1 MPPLNTDIVF
11 RTITLAHVPKIT
23 PAPTPMFVKSVQV
36 NTGANSAQDSNKIN
50 LSKPKITVQMPLSPP
65 LQLESNISTPIKHS
79 ILTSYLEG
87 YDNTLSNFLVEGF
100 QFGFKIPYQG
110 PRQFRLSSN
119 LPSIKG
125 KESILNHRLQQEL
138 LSNRIAGPFT
148 EPPFPNIQV
157 SPLGLV
163 PKKSPGEYRLIHH
176 LSYPEGG
183 SINHHIPQEFCTVQ
197 YQSVHTA
204 IEIIKQLGKGALL
217 AKTDIENAYKQI
229 PIHPDDFELLGFMAH
244 GQYYYDKTLP
254 FGLSYACNLFEKF
267 SSALQWILHSKF
279 SVPHCVHV
287 LDDFLFL
294 GPPQSSECYS
304 ALLAFHVL
312 AKEIGLPVKTEKTV
326 YPTTQLTF
334 LGLEFDTVCFEVRL
348 PHDKLVQLKSEI
360 KKFQDKKSAT
370 LRELQSLIGMLNFA
384 CNVVPPGRTF

>member
-1 MPPLNTDIVF
+1 MPPLNTDTVF

-23 PAPTPMFVKSVQV
+23 PSPTPMFVKSVHF
-36 NTGANSAQDSNKIN
+36 NIGTNFAEEDKIN

-79 ILTSYLEG
+79 ILTRYLEG

-110 PRQFRLSSN
+110 ARQFRLSPN

-125 KESILNHRLQQEL
+125 KESILNQRLQQEL

-163 PKKSPGEYRLIHH
+163 PRKSPGENRLIHH

-183 SINHHIPQEFCTVQ
+183 SINHHIPPEFCTFQ

-217 AKTDIENAYKQI
+217 TTTDIAY
-229 PIHPDDFELLGFMAH
+229 
-244 GQYYYDKTLP
+244 T
-254 FGLSYACNLFEKF
+254 S
-267 SSALQWILHSKF
+267 
-279 SVPHCVHV
+279 
-287 LDDFLFL
+287 
-294 GPPQSSECYS
+294 
-304 ALLAFHVL
+304 
-312 AKEIGLPVKTEKTV
+312 
-326 YPTTQLTF
+326 
-334 LGLEFDTVCFEVRL
+334 
-348 PHDKLVQLKSEI
+348 
-360 KKFQDKKSAT
+360 
-370 LRELQSLIGMLNFA
+370 
-384 CNVVPPGRTF
+384 